1 LYLQREALFLY
12 GEDSELATRFMRIA
26 EFLISGH
33 PKRHALLA
41 NLTPF
46 ICTVTA
52 KVEPFQALN
61 ERFLKGYNS
70 AQIVGDIDGAMAS
83 GLSYCIANIYCF
95 PDDLLSVQ
103 GKVMYF
109 FHRSVSITCIRFVPP
124 NTAHLSHTVFA
135 NLIKV
140 ERRRQPVLHSL
151 MCLTNICT
159 ALMGSAIE
167 TGEDMKCNEELLQIA
182 EKTKS
187 GVLVHHVVI
196 GQMYIDCYFR
206 NYLSAVNFSENYR
219 TMRRNIGVRRVL
231 DVFYLFFE
239 GICKWKRFACSVE
252 ISVQCLR
259 LPLDSL

>member
-1 LYLQREALFLY
+1 
-12 GEDSELATRFMRIA
+12 MRIA
-26 EFLISGH
+26 EFLIRGH
-33 PKRHALLA
+33 PKQHALLA

-83 GLSYCIANIYCF
+83 GLSNCIANIYGF
-95 PDDLLSVQ
+95 PNDLLSVQ

-124 NTAHLSHTVFA
+124 NTAHLSHNVFA

-151 MCLTNICT
+151 MCLSNICT
-159 ALMGSAIE
+159 ALMGSTIE

-187 GVLVHHVVI
+187 GALVHHVVI
-196 GQMYIDCYFR
+196 GQIYIDCYFR
-206 NYLSAVNFSENYR
+206 NYMRAVNFSENYR
-219 TMRRNIGVRRVL
+219 MTRRNIGEIRVL
-231 DVFYLFFE
+231 DVFYIFFE

-252 ISVQCLR
+252 ISVQCLH
-259 LPLDSL
+259 LPLNSLY